1 MSSTRTIGA
10 PGPASGRA
18 SRHFGF
24 GSAEEC
30 LDFIAHQ
37 ILRTISGPWKR
48 IVVSAA
54 IRNEQA
60 QQVSIVRTDDEG
72 SEELEQQSGDAYDL
86 VFTDL
91 AELFELTHS
100 KRINQIGLQLFE
112 DGNRVITT
120 K

>member
-1 MSSTRTIGA
+1 MSNTRTIGA
-10 PGPASGRA
+10 PGAVSNRA

-24 GSAEEC
+24 ASADEC
-30 LDFIAHQ
+30 LDFIAQQ
-37 ILRTISGPWKR
+37 IRRTISGPWKR
-48 IVVSAA
+48 IAVSAA
-54 IRNEQA
+54 IENQKV
-60 QQVSIVRTDDEG
+60 QMISIVRTDDDG

-100 KRINQIGLQLFE
+100 KRVRQIGFQLFA

-120 K
+120 E